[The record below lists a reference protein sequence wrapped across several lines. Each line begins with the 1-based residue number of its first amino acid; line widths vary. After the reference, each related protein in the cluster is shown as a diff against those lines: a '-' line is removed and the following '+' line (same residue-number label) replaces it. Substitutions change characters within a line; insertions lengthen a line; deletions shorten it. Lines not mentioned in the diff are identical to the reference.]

1 MRTGKK
7 ICTIK
12 NGIRVGAYAAA
23 AVLTFSVIYG
33 AARGGLNAISKALSR
48 HIEKKHGEEVQND

>member
-1 MRTGKK
+1 MNRFSV
-7 ICTIK
+7 K

-33 AARGGLNAISKALSR
+33 AARGGLNAINRVISR